1 VTGAERLEKLDWLKV
16 SQIVL
21 VQGEVTDKGSVYA
34 YQTQPLL
41 TPERNLG
48 ENIYLRGMSEC
59 ASIGKDR
66 YNRTYATLSRSLTR
80 LAARGLIQREGYR
93 LRLTAAGHAWYTAA
107 IGDAEHD

>member
-21 VQGEVTDKGSVYA
+21 VQGEVPDKGSVYA

-48 ENIYLRGMSEC
+48 ENIHLRGMSER
-59 ASIGKDR
+59 AS
-66 YNRTYATLSRSLTR
+66 
-80 LAARGLIQREGYR
+80 
-93 LRLTAAGHAWYTAA
+93 
-107 IGDAEHD
+107 